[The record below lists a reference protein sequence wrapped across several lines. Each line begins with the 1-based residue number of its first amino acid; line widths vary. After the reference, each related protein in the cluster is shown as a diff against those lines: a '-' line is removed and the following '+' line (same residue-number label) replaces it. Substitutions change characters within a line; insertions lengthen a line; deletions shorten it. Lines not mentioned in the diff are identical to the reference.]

1 MDGYGNDTTA
11 TSDSS
16 AGQIAGAI
24 AQIFSTG
31 VTAYTDSQA
40 IQRGYQIND
49 PRYYQSGYPAGVGT
63 VYGATPA
70 GAGVAVSASSSK
82 LLLIVVVVAAAFL
95 LLKR

>member
-11 TSDSS
+11 TSDNS

-24 AQIFSTG
+24 AQIFTTG

-49 PRYYQSGYPAGVGT
+49 PRYYQSGYPAGVGLP
-63 VYGATPA
+63 YGATPA

-82 LLLIVVVVAAAFL
+82 VLLIVVIAAAAFL